1 MRGRFVEVYEYRIF
15 LDSEGGIVQYDGE
28 PIYINV
34 DKIVSVEPMYSYDK
48 IVEPD
53 YGDEVEIC
61 RTMGVVRLESGERYL
76 TLDYR
81 KVIGDVQ

>member
-34 DKIVSVEPMYSYDK
+34 DWIVSVKPIVYSRAMDL
-48 IVEPD
+48 D
-53 YGDEVEIC
+53 TDEIDIC
-61 RTMGVVRLESGERYL
+61 SRMGAIRLENGERYL
-76 TLDYR
+76 IFDYM
-81 KVIGDVQ
+81 VLTGNV